1 MSLFN
6 PSTGE
11 DLGKIENTQPE
22 KIEEIFQKARISQRE
37 WSETSFFER
46 SKYIYKMREYISENK
61 DKIAS
66 VISKSTG
73 KTLMD
78 ALATEVLPATLA
90 CDWYAK
96 NAEEVLKR
104 KYVNTGHILFSNKI
118 NSIEY
123 LPVGVVGIISP
134 WFVNF
139 FNNLGITLFQ
149 YHLVK

>member
-11 DLGKIENTQPE
+11 DLGKVENTSPE
-22 KIEEIFQKARISQRE
+22 KIEEMFIKARKSQVQ
-37 WSETSFFER
+37 WSQTSFSDR
-46 SKYIYKMREYISENK
+46 AKYMYKMKQYITENK

-66 VISKSTG
+66 IISKSTG

-90 CDWYAK
+90 CDWYAS
-96 NAEEVLKR
+96 NAEEILKR
-104 KYVNTGHILFSNKI
+104 KYVKTGHILFSNKV
-118 NSIEY
+118 NSIEF

-134 WFVNF
+134 W
-139 FNNLGITLFQ
+139 
-149 YHLVK
+149 